1 MEYEEKIIE
10 IKKLYFY
17 YDKKEVIN
25 NLSLFIKK
33 GEFVALLGPN
43 GVGKTTLFNIISGI
57 LPFSMGTVNLFGKNI
72 NKYNQR
78 QKANLIGVVPQ
89 ESSSNFNYKNI
100 DIVLMSRICKKSR
113 FSNEDQNDYDIVMNA
128 MKLTK
133 TEHLAGRG
141 YMEISGGEKQRI
153 IIAQAIAQETQ
164 ILLLDEPTSN
174 LDINFQIE
182 IMQLISKIRKEKNIT
197 IIGVFHDMNL
207 AAQYADR
214 IILMKDG
221 SIFADGP
228 PKKVLNSRNIME
240 VYKAS
245 VIVDKNPFT
254 NKVFITPHYNSYND
268 IAISPEKRKNIH
280 VIAGGGSGSYL
291 FNILLSEGHSITTCI
306 LSSIDTDTRIAKQM
320 GIPLILEEPHVTLKE
335 DNKKLNEKFILKSD
349 IVVVAR
355 VAFGEGNYSNLESVK
370 KALEL
375 KKEVYFIDGK
385 NFHKRDFTQG
395 KATSLF
401 KKLIEMG
408 AGDFASEEELALY
421 LKERGQ
427 TSEKLIR

>member
-1 MEYEEKIIE
+1 MTMEEKERIIE
-10 IKKLYFY
+10 VKKLYFS
-17 YDKKEVIN
+17 YDKKKVIN
-25 NLSLFIKK
+25 NLSLSVKK

-57 LPFSMGTVNLFGKNI
+57 LPFERGSVNLLGKNI
-72 NKYNQR
+72 NKINQKQR
-78 QKANLIGVVPQ
+78 ANIIGVVPQ

-113 FSNEDQNDYDIVMNA
+113 FSNEDQNDYDIALNS

-141 YMEISGGEKQRI
+141 YMETSGGEKQRV

-182 IMQLISKIRKEKNIT
+182 IMQLISKIRIEKNLT

-214 IILMKDG
+214 VILMKDG
-221 SIFADGP
+221 SIFADGA
-228 PKKVLNSRNIME
+228 PKEVLNSRNIME
-240 VYKAS
+240 VYNAG
-245 VIVDKNPFT
+245 VIVDRNPFT
-254 NKVFITPHYNSYND
+254 NKVFITPHYNSHHD
-268 IAISPEKRKNIH
+268 IALTSEKRKNIH

-306 LSSIDTDTRIAKQM
+306 LSSIDTDTRIAKQL
-320 GIPLILEEPHVTLKE
+320 GIPLILEEPHITLKE
-335 DNKKLNEKFILKSD
+335 DNKKMNEKFISRSD

-370 KALEL
+370 KALGL

-385 NFHKRDFTQG
+385 SFQKRDFTQG

-401 KKLIEMG
+401 RKLIKMG
-408 AGDFASEEELALY
+408 ARDFASEEELALY
-421 LKERGQ
+421 LKERG
-427 TSEKLIR
+427 